1 MKEKASKTKKS
12 KIPVPENQE
21 ALAKVKEVKKEMEA
35 YYKKNKLD
43 PTKDYTKDKK
53 HGAIISKWIQI
64 LEVNRKKVKD
74 STPQEIHHKKSED
87 KNRKPKAEKAV
98 KVAKDGRKVAKYDYP
113 LVDGREMT
121 SEEKKKYRIKMR
133 KESKGGA
140 SKPKKETT
148 KKETKKVEPEKATK
162 EKKDKKVKGKDK
174 KVKGK
179 DKKKK
184 AND

>member
-1 MKEKASKTKKS
+1 MKEKASKAKKS

-87 KNRKPKAEKAV
+87 RNRKPKAEKAV

-133 KESKGGA
+133 KESKGDT
-140 SKPKKETT
+140 SKPKKETI
-148 KKETKKVEPEKATK
+148 KKETKKVESEKATK

-174 KVKGK
+174 K
-179 DKKKK
+179 KK

>member
-1 MKEKASKTKKS
+1 
-12 KIPVPENQE
+12 
-21 ALAKVKEVKKEMEA
+21 MEA

-140 SKPKKETT
+140 PKPKKETT
-148 KKETKKVEPEKATK
+148 KETKKVETKKVTK
-162 EKKDKKVKGKDK
+162 EKKDK

>member
-53 HGAIISKWIQI
+53 HGAIISKWIRI

-98 KVAKDGRKVAKYDYP
+98 EVAKDGRKVTKYDYP

-140 SKPKKETT
+140 SKPKEETT
-148 KKETKKVEPEKATK
+148 KETKKVESKKVTK
-162 EKKDKKVKGKDK
+162 EKKDKKVE
-174 KVKGK
+174 GK

>member
-21 ALAKVKEVKKEMEA
+21 ALAKVKEIKKEMEA

-98 KVAKDGRKVAKYDYP
+98 KVAKDGRKVTKYDYP

-133 KESKGGA
+133 KEAKGGA

-174 KVKGK
+174 K
-179 DKKKK
+179 KK

>member
-1 MKEKASKTKKS
+1 MKEKVSKTKKS

-21 ALAKVKEVKKEMEA
+21 ALAKVKEIKKEMEA

-140 SKPKKETT
+140 PKPKKKETT
-148 KKETKKVEPEKATK
+148 KETKKVEPKKVTK
-162 EKKDKKVKGKDK
+162 EKKDK

>member
-1 MKEKASKTKKS
+1 MKEKVSKTKKS
-12 KIPVPENQE
+12 KIPVPENQG

-174 KVKGK
+174 K
-179 DKKKK
+179 KK

>member
-53 HGAIISKWIQI
+53 HGAIISKWIQV

-121 SEEKKKYRIKMR
+121 PEEKKKYRIKMR
-133 KESKGGA
+133 KESKRGA

-148 KKETKKVEPEKATK
+148 KETKKVESKKVTK
-162 EKKDKKVKGKDK
+162 EKKDK

>member
-53 HGAIISKWIQI
+53 HGTIISKWIQI

-133 KESKGGA
+133 KESKGGT

-148 KKETKKVEPEKATK
+148 KKETKKVESEKATK

-174 KVKGK
+174 K
-179 DKKKK
+179 KK

>member
-121 SEEKKKYRIKMR
+121 PEEKKKYRIKMR
-133 KESKGGA
+133 KESKGGT

-148 KKETKKVEPEKATK
+148 KKETKKVESEKATK

-174 KVKGK
+174 K
-179 DKKKK
+179 KK

>member
-1 MKEKASKTKKS
+1 MKEKVSKTKKS

-87 KNRKPKAEKAV
+87 KNRKPKAERAV

-174 KVKGK
+174 K
-179 DKKKK
+179 KK

>member
-87 KNRKPKAEKAV
+87 KNSRKPKAEKAV

-140 SKPKKETT
+140 SKPKKGTT
-148 KKETKKVEPEKATK
+148 KETKKVESKKVTK
-162 EKKDKKVKGKDK
+162 EKKDK